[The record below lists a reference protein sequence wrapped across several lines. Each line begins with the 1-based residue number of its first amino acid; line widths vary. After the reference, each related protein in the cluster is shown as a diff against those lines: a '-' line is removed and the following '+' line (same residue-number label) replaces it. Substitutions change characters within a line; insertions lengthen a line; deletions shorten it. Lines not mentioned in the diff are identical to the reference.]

1 MRLLRNIILT
11 SALAATLAI
20 HADDGSQRRYDCLFL
35 EAMVER
41 EAGHDAAAFE
51 ILRHCAKIKPDA
63 SEAYF
68 YLAQYYAAMRDK
80 ANTLACFQRAAQLN
94 PDNSVYQETLA
105 QSYIDSGKTDDAI
118 SALEKLVAN
127 DKNRDDVL
135 EMLVQLYLQK
145 EDYANVIK
153 TFDRLE
159 TLQGK
164 SDRISYA
171 KSSVY
176 AMLGDKKSA
185 IDEARKL
192 AEQNPNDLNYECAY
206 GEALLRN
213 GEKDKALAVYDKVL
227 AEEPDNNR
235 AQLLLR
241 SYYKGENDTL
251 RADSMTLALLTN
263 KNTDKDTRIY
273 LLRQEIEESEKSGG
287 DSTKV
292 LGYFKRVA
300 DMPGQNGDLLYL
312 YAAYMDL
319 KKMPRDSISPV
330 LERVLA
336 VAPDNAS
343 ARLRLVS
350 YAWDAAQLDSVV
362 SLCRAARQ
370 YNPDEMAFYYFQG
383 MAYFR
388 KNDDDKALDAFQN
401 GISVINDQSNP
412 TFVADFYAVMGDILF
427 SKGREKEAFAAY
439 DSCLQW
445 KDDNISC
452 MNNYAYYLSLHGQ
465 NLDKAERMSHK
476 TVEAEPNNATYLD
489 TYAWILFMQ
498 RRYAEAKIYIDQAM
512 RNDSDSSAV
521 ITEHGGDIYA
531 MNGDTE
537 GAVALWQRA
546 AAKDPGNKLLAR
558 KIRQR
563 KYIKDKK

>member
-1 MRLLRNIILT
+1 M
-11 SALAATLAI
+11 
-20 HADDGSQRRYDCLFL
+20 HAEDGSQRRYDCLFL

-41 EAGHDAAAFE
+41 EAGHAAAAFE
-51 ILRHCAKIKPDA
+51 LLRHCAKIKPDA

-68 YLAQYYAAMRDK
+68 YLAQYYAMMRDK

-273 LLRQEIEESEKSGG
+273 LLRQEIEESESSGG

-319 KKMPRDSISPV
+319 KKMPRDSVSPV

-401 GISVINDQSNP
+401 GISVINDKSNP

-498 RRYAEAKIYIDQAM
+498 RRYAEAKIYIDQAL

-537 GAVALWQRA
+537 GAVALWRQA

>member
-1 MRLLRNIILT
+1 M
-11 SALAATLAI
+11 
-20 HADDGSQRRYDCLFL
+20 HAEDGSQRRYDCLFL

-51 ILRHCAKIKPDA
+51 LLRHCAKIKPDA

-68 YLAQYYAAMRDK
+68 YLAQYYAMMRDK

-273 LLRQEIEESEKSGG
+273 LLRQEIEESESSGG

-319 KKMPRDSISPV
+319 KKMPRDSVSPV

-350 YAWDAAQLDSVV
+350 YAWDTAQLDSVV

-401 GISVINDQSNP
+401 GISVINDKSNP

-498 RRYAEAKIYIDQAM
+498 RRYAEAKIYIDQAL

-537 GAVALWQRA
+537 GAVALWRQA

>member
-1 MRLLRNIILT
+1 M
-11 SALAATLAI
+11 
-20 HADDGSQRRYDCLFL
+20 HAEDGSQRRYDCLFL

-51 ILRHCAKIKPDA
+51 LLRHCAKIKPDA

-68 YLAQYYAAMRDK
+68 YLAQYYAMMRDK

-273 LLRQEIEESEKSGG
+273 LLRQEIEESESSGG
-287 DSTKV
+287 DSAKV

-319 KKMPRDSISPV
+319 KKMPRDSVSPV

-401 GISVINDQSNP
+401 GISVINDKSNP

-498 RRYAEAKIYIDQAM
+498 RRYAEAKIYIDQAL

-537 GAVALWQRA
+537 GAVALWRQA

>member
-1 MRLLRNIILT
+1 MGLLRNIMLA
-11 SALAATLAI
+11 SALAATLAM
-20 HADDGSQRRYDCLFL
+20 HAEDGSQRRYDCLFL

-51 ILRHCAKIKPDA
+51 LLRHCAKIRPDA

-68 YLAQYYAAMRDK
+68 YLAQYYAMMRDK

-273 LLRQEIEESEKSGG
+273 LLRQEIEESESSGG

-319 KKMPRDSISPV
+319 KKMPRDSVSQV

-401 GISVINDQSNP
+401 GISVINDKSNP

-498 RRYAEAKIYIDQAM
+498 RRYAEAKIYIDQAL

-537 GAVALWQRA
+537 GAVALWRQA

>member
-1 MRLLRNIILT
+1 M
-11 SALAATLAI
+11 
-20 HADDGSQRRYDCLFL
+20 HAEDGSQRRYDCLFL

-51 ILRHCAKIKPDA
+51 LLRHCAKIKPDA

-68 YLAQYYAAMRDK
+68 YLAQYYAMMRDK

-273 LLRQEIEESEKSGG
+273 LLRQEIEESENSGG

-319 KKMPRDSISPV
+319 KKMPRDSVSPV

-498 RRYAEAKIYIDQAM
+498 RRYAEAKIYIDQAL

-537 GAVALWQRA
+537 GAVALWRQA
-546 AAKDPGNKLLAR
+546 AAKAPGNKLLAR

>member
-1 MRLLRNIILT
+1 M
-11 SALAATLAI
+11 
-20 HADDGSQRRYDCLFL
+20 HAEDGSQRRYDCLFL

-51 ILRHCAKIKPDA
+51 LLRHCAKIRPDA

-68 YLAQYYAAMRDK
+68 YLAQYYAMMRDK

-273 LLRQEIEESEKSGG
+273 LLRQEIEESESSGG

-319 KKMPRDSISPV
+319 KKMPRDSVSQV

-401 GISVINDQSNP
+401 GISVINDKSNP

-498 RRYAEAKIYIDQAM
+498 RRYAEAKIYIDQAL

-537 GAVALWQRA
+537 GAVALWRQA

>member
-1 MRLLRNIILT
+1 M
-11 SALAATLAI
+11 
-20 HADDGSQRRYDCLFL
+20 HAEDGSQRRYDCLFL

-51 ILRHCAKIKPDA
+51 LLRHCAKIRPDA

-68 YLAQYYAAMRDK
+68 YLAQYYAMMRDK

-273 LLRQEIEESEKSGG
+273 LLRQEIEESESSGG

-319 KKMPRDSISPV
+319 KKMPRDSVSPV

-401 GISVINDQSNP
+401 GISVINDKSNP

-498 RRYAEAKIYIDQAM
+498 RRYAEAKIYIDQAL

-537 GAVALWQRA
+537 GAVALWRQA

>member
-1 MRLLRNIILT
+1 M
-11 SALAATLAI
+11 
-20 HADDGSQRRYDCLFL
+20 HAEDGSQRRYDCLFL

-51 ILRHCAKIKPDA
+51 LLRHCAKIKPDA

-68 YLAQYYAAMRDK
+68 YLAQYYAMMRDK

-273 LLRQEIEESEKSGG
+273 LLRQEIEESESSGG

-319 KKMPRDSISPV
+319 KKMPRDSVSPV

-401 GISVINDQSNP
+401 GISVINDKSNP

-498 RRYAEAKIYIDQAM
+498 RRYAEAKIYIDQAL

-537 GAVALWQRA
+537 GAVALWRQA